1 MSLTTKN
8 QLQITIQTIK
18 KLLSFKADKTEV
30 AKKVDNAEFLAAKE
44 EIAKKVDNTEFLAV
58 KAEISN
64 KVDKRDLPDADH
76 AIELAMEC
84 GLIDPVLSSDGFIY
98 ADENGAIYT
107 L

>member
-8 QLQITIQTIK
+8 QLQLTIQTLK

-30 AKKVDNAEFLAAKE
+30 ATKVDRSE
-44 EIAKKVDNTEFLAV
+44 
-58 KAEISN
+58 
-64 KVDKRDLPDADH
+64 LPDADH

-84 GLIDPVLSSDGFIY
+84 GLISPVVSNDGFIY
-98 ADENGAIYT
+98 ADENGAIYS

>member
-18 KLLSFKADKTEV
+18 KLLSFKADKAE
-30 AKKVDNAEFLAAKE
+30 VDNKFLATKK
-44 EIAKKVDNTEFLAV
+44 EIA
-58 KAEISN
+58 N

-76 AIELAMEC
+76 AIELATEC
-84 GLIDPVLSSDGFIY
+84 GLITPIASNDNFLFI
-98 ADENGAIYT
+98 DNNDAIYI

>member
-30 AKKVDNAEFLAAKE
+30 IEA
-44 EIAKKVDNTEFLAV
+44 

>member
-18 KLLSFKADKTEV
+18 KLLSFKADKTE
-30 AKKVDNAEFLAAKE
+30 FLAAKA
-44 EIAKKVDNTEFLAV
+44 EI

-84 GLIDPVLSSDGFIY
+84 GLINPVLSSDGFIY

>member
-18 KLLSFKADKTEV
+18 KLLSFKADKAE
-30 AKKVDNAEFLAAKE
+30 VDNKFLATKK
-44 EIAKKVDNTEFLAV
+44 EIA
-58 KAEISN
+58 N

-76 AIELAMEC
+76 AIELATEC
-84 GLIDPVLSSDGFIY
+84 GLITPIASNNNFLFI
-98 ADENGAIYT
+98 DNNDAIYI

>member
-18 KLLSFKADKTEV
+18 KLLSFKVDKT
-30 AKKVDNAEFLAAKE
+30 EFLAA
-44 EIAKKVDNTEFLAV
+44 

-76 AIELAMEC
+76 AIELIAEC
-84 GLIDPVLSSDGFIY
+84 GLIDPVLSNDGFIY

>member
-18 KLLSFKADKTEV
+18 KLLSFKADKVEV
-30 AKKVDNAEFLAAKE
+30 IEAKT
-44 EIAKKVDNTEFLAV
+44 EIA
-58 KAEISN
+58 N

-76 AIELAMEC
+76 AIELATEC
-84 GLIDPVLSSDGFIY
+84 GLITPIASNDNFLFI
-98 ADENGAIYT
+98 DNNDAIYI